1 MSATNTPAQAEYAS
15 QTLLDAA
22 GVTLSRADA
31 IALAG
36 HVLSAQRLI
45 TGDSDSTPD
54 LALYRLIDMLG
65 GGGHNETLAELAN
78 ELLDAFEISTEEAG
92 K

>member
-31 IALAG
+31 IAAAG
-36 HVLSAQRLI
+36 HVLAAQELI

-54 LALYRLIDMLG
+54 SALYRLIDMLG
-65 GGGHNETLAELAN
+65 GDHETLAELAD
-78 ELLDAFEISTEEAG
+78 ELLSAAIEEVQS
-92 K
+92 

>member
-1 MSATNTPAQAEYAS
+1 MSTTNTPAQAEFAS
-15 QTLLDAA
+15 QALIDAA
-22 GVTLSRADA
+22 GVTVSRSDLVAA
-31 IALAG
+31 AG

-45 TGDSDSTPD
+45 TGDSVSTPD

-65 GGGHNETLAELAN
+65 GDHNETLGKLAN
-78 ELLDAFEISTEEAG
+78 ELLDAIEASTEEAA